1 MMNDKMSKK
10 AAVKDAIKKGPGSDE
25 AWVANMPG
33 HLLEGYIQTQVQDI
47 RRQLAQVEAQDSDSD
62 SDSDSSGSDSD

>member
-1 MMNDKMSKK
+1 MMNDKMAKK
-10 AAVKDAIKKGPGSDE
+10 AAVKDTIKKGPFSDE

-47 RRQLAQVEAQDSDSD
+47 RRQLAQVEAQDDSD